1 MSKYELSPSGIDR
14 YFDIAYKAMFNTK
27 GQHKNNDNFFREKY
41 NVNDYHSILKTYTGT
56 QEEIDLQGKK
66 LWEKR
71 LHHVCTVLK
80 ICAKELSGTGDIEL
94 GIFGSNNISSDIDIG
109 VSYKK
114 HTDIHKKNLLKLS
127 DVVKIFEDYFIRL
140 GYTSLD
146 LDVEMYAD
154 YFISPTNGKPYIQ
167 MNKHMYSRSLP
178 FVVAGLIKNHMYGY
192 YGRNKKCDDIRR
204 NIKGFTGNGKYCS
217 GINIEKVVNNFD
229 INYMP
234 FLNGLT
240 SNNKRYMRDL
250 LDDCRDVLPIAKHII
265 TDYVTMPY
273 ENGRDKYYDLLDV
286 VHDLF
291 LEYFK
296 SKNEYTLSILHT
308 NISHALVYRAESYL
322 SAPTIYHV
330 VYTLQSKQSNKNIHG
345 LIGNYG
351 YRLSIIEQFG
361 YLSRYYYQYCNKK
374 CNNKGYNKKYKKYM
388 GRLVDA
394 MDRSGKGLTF
404 KRRIRKNKT
413 RKVRS

>member
-1 MSKYELSPSGIDR
+1 
-14 YFDIAYKAMFNTK
+14 
-27 GQHKNNDNFFREKY
+27 
-41 NVNDYHSILKTYTGT
+41 
-56 QEEIDLQGKK
+56 
-66 LWEKR
+66 
-71 LHHVCTVLK
+71 
-80 ICAKELSGTGDIEL
+80 
-94 GIFGSNNISSDIDIG
+94 
-109 VSYKK
+109 
-114 HTDIHKKNLLKLS
+114 
-127 DVVKIFEDYFIRL
+127 
-140 GYTSLD
+140 
-146 LDVEMYAD
+146 
-154 YFISPTNGKPYIQ
+154 
-167 MNKHMYSRSLP
+167 
-178 FVVAGLIKNHMYGY
+178 
-192 YGRNKKCDDIRR
+192 
-204 NIKGFTGNGKYCS
+204 
-217 GINIEKVVNNFD
+217 
-229 INYMP
+229 
-234 FLNGLT
+234 
-240 SNNKRYMRDL
+240 MRDL
-250 LDDCRDVLPIAKHII
+250 LDDCRDVLPISKHII

-296 SKNEYTLSILHT
+296 SKNEYTLSVLHT

-374 CNNKGYNKKYKKYM
+374 CNNNGYNKKYKKYM